1 MSPECLSPLKAP
13 LGHPKASL
21 CVQAEPYLPAW
32 LEPRSPSRAQASD
45 DLRRLNKICWLDS
58 LSQQNAPELSHPSL
72 AGNLLAM
79 YQARPVYPVLIQ
91 DNFLHVN

>member
-58 LSQQNAPELSHPSL
+58 LSQQNAPELSHPIPGWQPVSYVSGQTSL
-72 AGNLLAM
+72 SSSNTGQL
-79 YQARPVYPVLIQ
+79 
-91 DNFLHVN
+91 FTC